1 MAKRTSKADAAL
13 ISLVVV
19 VGLPIFLVS
28 KLVESVGWVM
38 PIIVVAAIIGFAIW
52 YQQDKKKKRLE
63 YLRSKYHNEE
73 IVQKIVGGFIWQG
86 QSEEQLK
93 DSMGDPVAIDR
104 TALKTKTKETWK
116 YHRQGVN
123 RFGLRVK
130 VENGYVVG
138 WDKKA

>member
-13 ISLVVV
+13 LVLVIV

-52 YQQDKKKKRLE
+52 HQQNKKKKRLE
-63 YLRSKYHNEE
+63 YLRSKYHAEE
-73 IVQKIVGGFIWQG
+73 IVQKIAGGFIWQG
-86 QSEEQLK
+86 QSEAQLK
-93 DSMGDPVAIDR
+93 DSVGDPVAIDR
-104 TALKTKTKETWK
+104 AALKTKTRETWK
-116 YHRQGVN
+116 YHQRGVN
-123 RFGLRVK
+123 RFGLRVT